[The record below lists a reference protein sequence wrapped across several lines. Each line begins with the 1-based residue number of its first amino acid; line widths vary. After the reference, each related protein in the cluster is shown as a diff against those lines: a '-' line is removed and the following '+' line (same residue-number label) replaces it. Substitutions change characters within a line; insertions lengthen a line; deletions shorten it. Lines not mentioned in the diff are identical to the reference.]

1 MGLFSQGK
9 RSLDDNLT
17 AAGCCL
23 SRIIKKMEPEFRR
36 DSHQKDLR
44 QIAKKE
50 ILVGQK
56 ENTIFLV
63 SDD

>member
-9 RSLDDNLT
+9 RSVDSNLT
-17 AAGCCL
+17 APGFCL
-23 SRIIKKMEPEFRR
+23 GRIIKKMEPEFCR

>member
-1 MGLFSQGK
+1 MGLFSLGK
-9 RSLDDNLT
+9 GSLNGNLT

-23 SRIIKKMEPEFRR
+23 GKIINKMQPEFCR

-44 QIAKKE
+44 QITTKE

-56 ENTIFLV
+56 EKAIFLV
-63 SDD
+63 SGE